1 MNKLTKWLLL
11 GGLFSSLF
19 SCQTKQEKIKPQYK
33 ELVESVYA
41 SATVVPEDLYQVYS
55 TASGVLIN
63 VLVEEGDTVVVN
75 QIIAEIEA
83 EEPQL
88 NAANAALNSKLS
100 NESYTGAASILSRIK
115 DEIRVAEDQFKIDS
129 LNYSRQQRLAAK
141 NIGSQVELENRKLK
155 YEASVN
161 QLASLRSKLK
171 ETDRE
176 LRNQFKISNNE
187 LNKALSRLED
197 YSIKS
202 RINGRVYSLLK
213 NEGEQ
218 VSTQQVF
225 AEIGRRE
232 SFVLKMLIDEVDI
245 SKLEVGQRT
254 LVSLDAFA
262 DTTFEAEI
270 SKIYPSKD
278 ERTQTFTVEGVFRT
292 APRELYNGLAG
303 EANIIVS
310 KTENVLVIPSEY
322 LMEGNWVKTK
332 DKEVEVTIGRRNM
345 EWLEITTGLDT
356 NSVLIKP

>member
-1 MNKLTKWLLL
+1 MA
-11 GGLFSSLF
+11 SSLF
-19 SCQTKQEKIKPQYK
+19 SCQSKQEKIKPQYK
-33 ELVESVYA
+33 ELIESVYA
-41 SATVVPEDLYQVYS
+41 SATVEPEDLYQVYS
-55 TASGVLIN
+55 TASGVLVN

-278 ERTQTFTVEGVFRT
+278 ERTQTFTVEGIFRT

-322 LMEGNWVKTK
+322 LMEGNRVKTK

>member
-1 MNKLTKWLLL
+1 MA
-11 GGLFSSLF
+11 SSLF
-19 SCQTKQEKIKPQYK
+19 SCQSKQEKIKPQYK
-33 ELVESVYA
+33 ELIESVYA
-41 SATVVPEDLYQVYS
+41 SATVEPEDLYQVYS
-55 TASGVLIN
+55 TASGVLVN

-278 ERTQTFTVEGVFRT
+278 ERTQTFTVEGIFRT

-322 LMEGNWVKTK
+322 LMEGNRVKTK
-332 DKEVEVTIGRRNM
+332 DKEVEVTIVRRNM

>member
-1 MNKLTKWLLL
+1 MNNLTKSLLL
-11 GGLFSSLF
+11 GGMASSLF
-19 SCQTKQEKIKPQYK
+19 SCQSKQEKIKPQYK
-33 ELVESVYA
+33 ELIESVYA
-41 SATVVPEDLYQVYS
+41 SATVEPEDLYQVYS
-55 TASGVLIN
+55 TASGVLVN

-88 NAANAALNSKLS
+88 NAENAALNSKLS

-278 ERTQTFTVEGVFRT
+278 ERTQTFTVEGIFRT

-322 LMEGNWVKTK
+322 LMEGNRVKTK